1 MLELFVSTAEQ
12 NSGKNI
18 VTAGQA
24 ATMQSLGYSTGVYK
38 PVDCGA
44 IEKNGFIQSLDL
56 AFVKFVDPNIK
67 TYFSYLFK
75 TFASPLVAAAA
86 EKIAIDKNVIL
97 QDFQSLIDRNECLIV
112 QGNDG
117 LATPYGKNFLE
128 SDLIKCFDMPMLFVV
143 SPNMSVNN
151 IILSINH
158 AISEG
163 IKLRGVLINNYPA
176 ATEDVNIKLL
186 PRLIEEYSDA
196 KIMGI
201 LPIIENYM
209 TVNPNDLIENI
220 LMGVDLEAV
229 FQVRIAKLSY

>member
-1 MLELFVSTAEQ
+1 
-12 NSGKNI
+12 
-18 VTAGQA
+18 
-24 ATMQSLGYSTGVYK
+24 MQSLGYSTGVYK

-158 AISEG
+158 AISEE

>member
-1 MLELFVSTAEQ
+1 MLELFISAAEQ

-18 VTAGQA
+18 VTAGLA

>member
-1 MLELFVSTAEQ
+1 MLELFVSAAEQ

-18 VTAGQA
+18 VTAGLA

>member
-1 MLELFVSTAEQ
+1 MLELFVSAAEQ

-18 VTAGQA
+18 VTTGLA

-44 IEKNGFIQSLDL
+44 IEKNDSIQSQDL
-56 AFVKFVDPNIK
+56 AFVKFADPNIK

-75 TFASPLVAAAA
+75 TNASPLVAAAA

-97 QDFQSLIDRNECLIV
+97 QDFQSLIDRNECLLV

-143 SPNMSVNN
+143 SPNMSINN

-158 AISEG
+158 AISAG

-176 ATEDVNIKLL
+176 TTEDVNVKLL

-201 LPIIENYM
+201 LPIIEDYR
-209 TVNPNDLIENI
+209 TVNPNNLIENT